1 MDFKAGDFVEVEHYT
16 AAFIQGDH
24 YGTVVEARRK
34 RTGHWMV
41 FVRMNATGRVRRF
54 SPPSLKQLNGQDHA

>member
-16 AAFIQGDH
+16 AAFVQGDR

-41 FVRMNATGRVRRF
+41 FVRMNVSGRVRRF
-54 SPPSLKQLNGQDHA
+54 SPPSLKHTREQAHA